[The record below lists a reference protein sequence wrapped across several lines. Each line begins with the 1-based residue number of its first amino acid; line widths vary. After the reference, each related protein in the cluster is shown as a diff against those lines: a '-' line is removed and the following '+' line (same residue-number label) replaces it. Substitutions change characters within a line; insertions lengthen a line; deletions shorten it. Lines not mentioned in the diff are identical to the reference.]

1 MTDDELGDFEDF
13 GDAPDSSEDST
24 DDGEEQPEQDAV
36 QIPDEERGSERARL
50 VEENDELRTTL
61 EQIRNP
67 QENPLDLDPRVGVK
81 DLCYDRAKPGAKVY
95 VVASL
100 ASSVDAYEQE
110 FPDAPALDE
119 YAGNLVASFTREDA
133 VLACVYVKDSLT
145 NVDTNTTA
153 YPMPES
159 RLTRF
164 PAEEASMVGSAE
176 VEFARTHLPGTP
188 PGANRPTGISV
199 EDHRLGGAT
208 PEQVPEDAERDED
221 GEAVIPDDSGTS
233 SPAGE
238 DMDLSTA
245 LACIATHGHTERA
258 EEIREFEGLDSEEVY
273 GL

>member
-1 MTDDELGDFEDF
+1 MTDEDELGDFEDF
-13 GDAPDSSEDST
+13 GDSPDSSEDP
-24 DDGEEQPEQDAV
+24 DDGEEQPGRKAV
-36 QIPDEERGSERARL
+36 QISDEEEREQL
-50 VEENDELRTTL
+50 LEENRELRTTL

-100 ASSVDAYEQE
+100 ASSVDQYEEE
-110 FPDAPALDE
+110 FPDAPALNE
-119 YAGNLVASFTREDA
+119 YAGNLVASFTRDDA

-164 PAEEASMVGSAE
+164 PAEEASMVGSSS

-188 PGANRPTGISV
+188 TEANRPTGISV

-221 GEAVIPDDSGTS
+221 GEAVIPDDSGNAPT
-233 SPAGE
+233 PE
-238 DMDLSTA
+238 EMDLPTA
-245 LACIATHGHTERA
+245 LACIATHGHTDRA
-258 EEIREFEGLDSEEVY
+258 EEIRELEDLDEEEVY